1 MRVSTSN
8 KLPGDTGA
16 AVHGPLSG
24 RESVRGA
31 RLNVKKEDPPLLG
44 QGTVG
49 RRWAALGSW
58 VVRLVCWPCCSR
70 LKSQSEEASG
80 QD

>member
-1 MRVSTSN
+1 MGPGQGLRVSASN

-44 QGTVG
+44 QGTWGEDGPHWG
-49 RRWAALGSW
+49 RGWSDSCAGLAAPG
-58 VVRLVCWPCCSR
+58 
-70 LKSQSEEASG
+70 
-80 QD
+80 